1 MSTELA
7 VVDAEIIS
15 VEWNVTPLMVQEV
28 TGYILRTVTEQASSG
43 RVRIETKDIARYFG
57 VETGLINA
65 VSRVI
70 MATPRRYL
78 GNAVGNIN
86 VS

>member
-28 TGYILRTVTEQASSG
+28 TGYILRTVAEQASNG

-57 VETGLINA
+57 VPTGLINA

-70 MATPRRYL
+70 MATPRQYL

-86 VS
+86 IS

>member
-28 TGYILRTVTEQASSG
+28 TGYILRTVAEQANSG

-57 VETGLINA
+57 VQTGLINA
-65 VSRVI
+65 VSHVI
-70 MATPRRYL
+70 MSSPRQYL